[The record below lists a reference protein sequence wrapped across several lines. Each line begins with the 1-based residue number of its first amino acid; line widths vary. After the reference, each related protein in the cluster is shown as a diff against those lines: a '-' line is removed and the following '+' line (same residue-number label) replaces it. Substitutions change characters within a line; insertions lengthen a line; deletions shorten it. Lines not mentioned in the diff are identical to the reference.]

1 MFQPTQ
7 ELSTMIDSARIAG
20 AGLMRRLQARKD
32 LEIRVKRRADFVTA
46 ADLESERTLR
56 DRLLGAYPTFGM
68 LAEESA
74 PTPSTGSTDG
84 ADRFIVDPLDGTTN
98 FLHGIPHFAIAI
110 ALERAGQVV
119 AGLVYDPPKDEMFAA
134 DLGRGAWLLA
144 GHARGQGTTERLA
157 VSEDRD
163 FSRAVVATGVPHAG
177 SKIAHEAYLPMLASV
192 MREAAGIRRMA
203 AAALDL
209 AYVASG
215 RVAAFFEFGLSPWDL
230 AAGALLVHEAA
241 GKVTE
246 PGGGAAFLERGNVL
260 ATNGRL
266 HAPMLDLLRAPAP
279 SSTR

>member
-1 MFQPTQ
+1 MFQPSQ
-7 ELSTMIDSARIAG
+7 ELSTMIASARSAG
-20 AGLMRRLQARKD
+20 AGLMRRLQTRKD
-32 LEIRVKRRADFVTA
+32 LEIHVKRQADFVTE

-74 PTPSTGSTDG
+74 PTPSTGSSG
-84 ADRFIVDPLDGTTN
+84 DRFIVDPLDGTSN

-163 FSRAVVATGVPHAG
+163 FSRALVATGVPHAG
-177 SKIAHEAYLPMLASV
+177 SKIAHEIYLPMLASV

-230 AAGALLVHEAA
+230 AAGALLVHEAG

-246 PGGGAAFLERGNVL
+246 PGGGSAFLERGNVL

-266 HAPMLDLLRAPAP
+266 HPPMLDLLRAPATLP
-279 SSTR
+279 PR